1 MGMSSC
7 PFQDTAGVS
16 TLTTA
21 VTTILVNS
29 GNLTRDLYYYDSGSG
44 TYTASFY
51 ISPPT
56 ISYIPSVGIAPEI

>member
-1 MGMSSC
+1 MSAC

-21 VTTILVNS
+21 VTSLLVNS

-44 TYTASFY
+44 NYTASFY
-51 ISPPT
+51 IAPPQIT
-56 ISYIPSVGIAPEI
+56 YIPSPGINPDI